1 MKPIHIITEDC
12 KECSIKGLIEI
23 KVLPCNY
30 CNNKGKTNK
39 LIFKIED
46 FEKCYTS
53 IHHPIQFCSCKGIGY
68 ILSKKG
74 ETKEIYE
81 DFKIPENLKGNNK
94 DFIRNYGDHF
104 VWNKW
109 NNNGIYRV
117 RQFHLTKDAEVKS
130 VGTDI
135 DDQFYNLI
143 TSDIKYPLL
152 IDFMEKHNLSDNS
165 KIVIC
170 EGYYVN

>member
-1 MKPIHIITEDC
+1 MKPIHEVTEDC
-12 KECSIKGLIEI
+12 KICIKGIIHEYGRTAYEDE
-23 KVLPCNY
+23 KCFS
-30 CNNKGKTNK
+30 CQGTGKITK
-39 LIFKIED
+39 LIFNID
-46 FEKCYTS
+46 NFM
-53 IHHPIQFCSCKGIGY
+53 IGITQISTGKKLT
-68 ILSKKG
+68 ILPKKG

-81 DFKIPENLKGNNK
+81 DFKVPENFKRNNE
-94 DFIRNYGDHF
+94 DIRNYGDHF
-104 VWNKW
+104 VWN
-109 NNNGIYRV
+109 NNGAYRV